1 MFNKKKIILA
11 TGLVMG
17 VASCVSATP
26 IMIRYETQNHSSS
39 SSNQNIS
46 KPGSS
51 DNQNISKPG
60 SSDNQN
66 ISKPSSSDNQNISKP
81 QATKRDAYSNYKRF
95 MYGVNLKAA
104 NLKPETIFNLVKDN
118 ESKIVDMINL
128 FGSGDSETPPMFEN
142 VEFYFW
148 KLKFGPNTDFS
159 LHVRDIQVSRYV
171 TGEGKIYEA
180 TVDIFASP
188 KSGHTWITDGSSS
201 QTSFELVLSNITI
214 Q

>member
-81 QATKRDAYSNYKRF
+81 
-95 MYGVNLKAA
+95 
-104 NLKPETIFNLVKDN
+104 
-118 ESKIVDMINL
+118 
-128 FGSGDSETPPMFEN
+128 
-142 VEFYFW
+142 
-148 KLKFGPNTDFS
+148 
-159 LHVRDIQVSRYV
+159 
-171 TGEGKIYEA
+171 
-180 TVDIFASP
+180 
-188 KSGHTWITDGSSS
+188 
-201 QTSFELVLSNITI
+201 
-214 Q
+214 

>member
-26 IMIRYETQNHSSS
+26 IIIKYETQNHSSS

-46 KPGSS
+46 E
-51 DNQNISKPG
+51 
-60 SSDNQN
+60 
-66 ISKPSSSDNQNISKP
+66 PSSSGNQNISKP
-81 QATKRDAYSNYKRF
+81 QATKRDAYSNYKTF
-95 MYGVNLKAA
+95 MYGVNLKTA

-118 ESKIVDMINL
+118 ESKILDMINL

-142 VEFYFW
+142 VDFYFW

-171 TGEGKIYEA
+171 TGGEIYEA

-188 KSGHTWITDGSSS
+188 KSGHTWIIDGSSS

>member
-1 MFNKKKIILA
+1 MFNKKKLILA

-26 IMIRYETQNHSSS
+26 IIIKYETQNHSSS
-39 SSNQNIS
+39 SSNQDIS

-51 DNQNISKPG
+51 SNQ
-60 SSDNQN
+60 D
-66 ISKPSSSDNQNISKP
+66 ISKPSSSGNQNISKP

-95 MYGVNLKAA
+95 MYGVNLKTA

-142 VEFYFW
+142 VDFYFW

-171 TGEGKIYEA
+171 TGGEIYEA

-188 KSGHTWITDGSSS
+188 KSGHTWIIDGSSS